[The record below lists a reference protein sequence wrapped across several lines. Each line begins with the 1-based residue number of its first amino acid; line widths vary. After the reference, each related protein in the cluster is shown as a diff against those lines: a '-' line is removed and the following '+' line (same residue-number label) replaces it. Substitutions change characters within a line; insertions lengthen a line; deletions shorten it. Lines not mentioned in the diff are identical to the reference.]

1 MVANRDKGR
10 AMCAIFLIWN
20 VSSSQRGH
28 LAELR
33 RYLAKEDG
41 KQRKA
46 LQGLRG
52 ETTSTRKSKSTREFQ
67 RES

>member
-1 MVANRDKGR
+1 MFAV
-10 AMCAIFLIWN
+10 FLIWN
-20 VSSSQRGH
+20 VSKSQRGH

-41 KQRKA
+41 KQRKTS
-46 LQGLRG
+46 QGLTG
-52 ETTSTRKSKSTREFQ
+52 EKTLKRHSHSTREFQ

>member
-1 MVANRDKGR
+1 MFAV
-10 AMCAIFLIWN
+10 FLIWN
-20 VSSSQRGH
+20 VTKSQRGH

-41 KQRKA
+41 KQRKTS
-46 LQGLRG
+46 QGLKG
-52 ETTSTRKSKSTREFQ
+52 EMTAKRQSHSSREYQ

>member
-1 MVANRDKGR
+1 LRTERGR
-10 AMCAIFLIWN
+10 AMFAVFLIWN
-20 VSSSQRGH
+20 VSSSERSH

-41 KQRKA
+41 KQRKTS
-46 LQGLRG
+46 QGLKG
-52 ETTSTRKSKSTREFQ
+52 EATSKRHSKSSREYQ